1 VKKEGE
7 QMRVIPWA
15 SGPGEI
21 LQHGL
26 QLLREEGDANRRL
39 AMISID
45 NAVELMVETYLGLP
59 KRVTGLSIT
68 RKEIQEIM
76 TFPALLHALEK
87 YAPQLLDGVDLGV
100 IEWYHD
106 LRNKLYHRGNGL
118 TVKRDIV
125 EIYAELASVFFKN
138 LFGQS
143 LINDPS
149 RKTELLGEFLSAWA
163 EVERGLRL
171 LIEREMEK
179 SVKRETRPVSF
190 LEGVRIAHKNGV
202 LSQSELQEIEEL
214 RTIRNLAAHGQP
226 GWEGMIN
233 KNMIER
239 MQGWAKRLPTLS

>member
-1 VKKEGE
+1 
-7 QMRVIPWA
+7 MRVIPWA

-26 QLLREEGDANRRL
+26 QLLRKQGDANRRL

-59 KRVTGLSIT
+59 KRVTGLGIT

-76 TFPALLHALEK
+76 TFPALLRALEK

-106 LRNKLYHRGNGL
+106 LRNKLYHHGNGL
-118 TVKRDIV
+118 TVERDIV
-125 EIYAELASVFFKN
+125 EIYAELANVLFKN

-143 LINDPS
+143 LVNGPA
-149 RKTELLGEFLSAWA
+149 RKTELLGEFLSTWA

-179 SVKRETRPVSF
+179 SGKRETRPVSL

-202 LSQSELQEIEEL
+202 LSQRELQQIEEL
-214 RTIRNLAAHGQP
+214 RTIRNLAVHGQP
-226 GWEGMIN
+226 GWEAMIN
-233 KNMIER
+233 REMTER
-239 MQGWAKRLPTLS
+239 MRGWAKRLSTSS